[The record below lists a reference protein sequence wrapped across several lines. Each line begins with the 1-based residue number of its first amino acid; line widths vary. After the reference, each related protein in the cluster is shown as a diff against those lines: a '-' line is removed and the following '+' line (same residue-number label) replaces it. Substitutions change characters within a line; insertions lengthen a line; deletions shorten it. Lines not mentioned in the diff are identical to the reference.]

1 MIIQEMEIFKFH
13 GNVTIGGEKLGLYS
27 HMFGSYGFSDGMS
40 SEELAVEL

>member
-27 HMFGSYGFSDGMS
+27 HMFGAYGFSDGMFAAS
-40 SEELAVEL
+40 LI